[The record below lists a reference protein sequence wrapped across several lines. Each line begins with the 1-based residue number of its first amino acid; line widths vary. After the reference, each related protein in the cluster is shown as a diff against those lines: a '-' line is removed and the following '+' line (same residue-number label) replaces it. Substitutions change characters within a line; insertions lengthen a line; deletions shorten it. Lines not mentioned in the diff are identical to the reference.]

1 MKEHLKSVL
10 ALFVI
15 CAVTAVLM
23 AATNAITAP
32 IIEKNEASKANEA
45 LLVVMPNGSGFELC
59 DISDKTLPATVRE
72 VYKEANGGYVV
83 KLETAGYSTGMVILV
98 GVDANGTVTG
108 ATCLGSSETLG
119 YEKTYGENFA
129 GKALADVEAV
139 DTVGGATKTTGAYK
153 NAVKDAINTATIMGG
168 GSVDIRTPEQILQDN
183 LVAALPEGTEFGKV
197 FVTEVIE
204 GIDEIYIEANGKGYV
219 YVIGESFYGVDI
231 NGYVISEA
239 DEATKTAIT
248 TAHGIWS
255 TSVLTEIDI
264 TGLELPSQILKA
276 SATSTGNYVFELRAS
291 GFGINGDEWYKP
303 SGEYIYI
310 SVAVTPEGKIISTLT
325 TAQAE
330 TEGIGDACAS
340 PEFYTQFN
348 GKDKDTYKDIDAISG
363 ATYTTNG
370 YKTAIGKVFEAL
382 EILKGGAN

>member
-1 MKEHLKSVL
+1 MKQHIKSVI
-10 ALFVI
+10 ALTVI
-15 CAVTAVLM
+15 CAVTALLM
-23 AATNAITAP
+23 AATNFITAP
-32 IIEKNEASKANEA
+32 IIEANDAAKANDA
-45 LLVVMPNGSGFELC
+45 LLIVMPNGSGFELC
-59 DISDKTLPATVRE
+59 DISDKTLPATVKE

-83 KLETAGYSTGMVILV
+83 KLETAGYSTGMSIMV
-98 GVDANGTVTG
+98 GVDASGTVTG

-119 YEKTYGENFA
+119 YEKTYGDSFT
-129 GKALADVEAV
+129 GKGLADVEAV
-139 DTVGGATKTTGAYK
+139 DTIGGATKTTSAYK

-183 LVAALPEGTEFGKV
+183 LTAALPEGTEFGKV
-197 FVTEVIE
+197 FVYDVIE
-204 GIDEIYIEANGKGYV
+204 GVDEIYIEANGKGYV

-239 DEATKTAIT
+239 DDATKAVIT

-255 TSVLTEIDI
+255 TSSLTEIDI
-264 TGLELPSQILKA
+264 TGMDMPSQIIKA
-276 SATSTGNYVFELRAS
+276 SISSTGNYVFELKAS

-310 SVAVTPEGKIISTLT
+310 SVAVTPEGRIISTLT
-325 TAQAE
+325 TSEAE
-330 TEGIGDACAS
+330 TDGIGDACAN

-348 GKDKDTYKDIDAISG
+348 GKDAESYKEIDAISG

-370 YKTAIGKVFEAL
+370 YKTAIGKVFEAV